1 MCLIRI
7 HKWKIEFNQYNYWD
21 FTLQITEI
29 FNVILKQITEPYS
42 AIKKS

>member
-7 HKWKIEFNQYNYWD
+7 PKWKIELNQYNYWD

-29 FNVILKQITEPYS
+29 FNAILKQIT
-42 AIKKS
+42 